1 MTTPQHRPPLAALA
15 AAVFAL
21 SLAACG
27 GGGGEAPP
35 DRPGSVVAPAAPVV
49 TITNNVTAE
58 TATGPI
64 TFTFSFNRDVGTS
77 FTADDVTVTSGSKGA
92 FTRLSGTGA
101 TLVVVPTANSSGTV
115 QVSVAA
121 GSVTDATGTGNAA
134 VTAAKAFDTVPP
146 PPPATGNV
154 VLANFDDVRPPV
166 AGFEGA
172 EGSAIEAGPAGGG
185 SGNSFKVL
193 RLGGQVYA
201 LGIVETGVPVTATR
215 RTIRA
220 QVYSPLAGI
229 PMVMKIEG
237 PGGANSGDVSANEAV
252 VVGWQTLTWTFSG
265 VNPAQTFNKIVLLPR
280 LGTVDAPPGRA
291 YYFDGMTLVENAS
304 LVGGTVLANFDD
316 VRPPVAGFEGAE
328 GSAIEAG
335 PAGGGSGNSFK
346 VLRSGGQIY
355 ALGIVET
362 AVPVT
367 ATRRTIS
374 AQVYSPLAGI
384 PMVMKIEGP
393 GGANSG
399 DVSANEPVVVGW
411 QTLTWT
417 FSGVDPSLTF
427 NKIVLLPRLG
437 TVDAPPGRAY
447 YFDGI
452 TLLPAPTGG
461 GGAAALTFS
470 SGFAGGSRT
479 VEGGEFG
486 GFSGSNF
493 DGFNCDGNP
502 ANCGAGGEF
511 APALS
516 AADSYFF
523 YYYQTP
529 SPATAMYMGIFVQA
543 PGVVGGF
550 SPSADTPGVQVGS
563 QTTLRFKLGQNAEWF
578 GSATNNFMIVMD
590 LGKRFTAGGGTCR
603 LQLRRVVT
611 PTAQAASSYA
621 IPLSSFALVQD
632 CAGAAT
638 SVAQALAAS
647 PISQISFQGV
657 GGSNELSDGA
667 RTSGANRSVPNGDGR
682 YPTTVVLQ
690 GGITID

>member
-49 TITNNVTAE
+49 TITNNVAAE

-77 FTADDVTVTSGSKGA
+77 FTADDVMVTGGTKGT

-101 TLVVVPTANSSGTV
+101 TLVVAPTPNATGTV
-115 QVSVAA
+115 QVSVGA

-193 RLGGQVYA
+193 RSGGQAYA
-201 LGIVETGVPVTATR
+201 LGIVETAVPVTATR
-215 RTIRA
+215 RTISA

-237 PGGANSGDVSANEAV
+237 PDGANSGDVAANEAV

-291 YYFDGMTLVENAS
+291 YYFDG
-304 LVGGTVLANFDD
+304 
-316 VRPPVAGFEGAE
+316 
-328 GSAIEAG
+328 
-335 PAGGGSGNSFK
+335 
-346 VLRSGGQIY
+346 
-355 ALGIVET
+355 
-362 AVPVT
+362 
-367 ATRRTIS
+367 
-374 AQVYSPLAGI
+374 
-384 PMVMKIEGP
+384 
-393 GGANSG
+393 
-399 DVSANEPVVVGW
+399 
-411 QTLTWT
+411 
-417 FSGVDPSLTF
+417 
-427 NKIVLLPRLG
+427 
-437 TVDAPPGRAY
+437 
-447 YFDGI
+447 I
-452 TLLPAPTGG
+452 TLLPAATGG

-470 SGFAGGSRT
+470 TGFATGNRT

-511 APALS
+511 APALA

-638 SVAQALAAS
+638 SVAQALAVS

>member
-77 FTADDVTVTSGSKGA
+77 FTADDVMVTGGTKGT

-101 TLVVVPTANSSGTV
+101 TLVVAPTPNATGTV
-115 QVSVAA
+115 QVSVGA

-193 RLGGQVYA
+193 RSGGQV
-201 LGIVETGVPVTATR
+201 
-215 RTIRA
+215 
-220 QVYSPLAGI
+220 
-229 PMVMKIEG
+229 
-237 PGGANSGDVSANEAV
+237 
-252 VVGWQTLTWTFSG
+252 
-265 VNPAQTFNKIVLLPR
+265 
-280 LGTVDAPPGRA
+280 
-291 YYFDGMTLVENAS
+291 
-304 LVGGTVLANFDD
+304 
-316 VRPPVAGFEGAE
+316 
-328 GSAIEAG
+328 
-335 PAGGGSGNSFK
+335 
-346 VLRSGGQIY
+346 Y

-393 GGANSG
+393 GGASSG
-399 DVSANEPVVVGW
+399 DVSANEAVVVGW

-417 FSGVDPSLTF
+417 FSGVDPAQTF

-452 TLLPAPTGG
+452 TLLQAATGG
-461 GGAAALTFS
+461 GGAAALIFS
-470 SGFAGGSRT
+470 TGFATGNRT

-511 APALS
+511 APALA

>member
-49 TITNNVTAE
+49 TITNNVTTE

-77 FTADDVTVTSGSKGA
+77 FTADDVMVTGGTKGA

-101 TLVVVPTANSSGTV
+101 TLVVVPTANASGTV
-115 QVSVAA
+115 QVSVGA

-146 PPPATGNV
+146 PPPPSGNV
-154 VLANFDDVRPPV
+154 VLANFDDVRP
-166 AGFEGA
+166 
-172 EGSAIEAGPAGGG
+172 
-185 SGNSFKVL
+185 
-193 RLGGQVYA
+193 
-201 LGIVETGVPVTATR
+201 T
-215 RTIRA
+215 
-220 QVYSPLAGI
+220 
-229 PMVMKIEG
+229 
-237 PGGANSGDVSANEAV
+237 
-252 VVGWQTLTWTFSG
+252 
-265 VNPAQTFNKIVLLPR
+265 
-280 LGTVDAPPGRA
+280 
-291 YYFDGMTLVENAS
+291 
-304 LVGGTVLANFDD
+304 
-316 VRPPVAGFEGAE
+316 VAGFEGAE

-346 VLRSGGQIY
+346 VLRSGGQAY

-393 GGANSG
+393 GGASSG
-399 DVSANEPVVVGW
+399 DVSANEAVVVGW

-417 FSGVDPSLTF
+417 FSGVDPAQTF

-452 TLLPAPTGG
+452 TLLQAATGG
-461 GGAAALTFS
+461 GGAAALIFS
-470 SGFAGGSRT
+470 TGFATGNRT

>member
-49 TITNNVTAE
+49 TITNNVAAE

-77 FTADDVTVTSGSKGA
+77 FTADDVMVTGGTKGT

-101 TLVVVPTANSSGTV
+101 TLVVAPTPNATGTV
-115 QVSVAA
+115 QVSVGA

-193 RLGGQVYA
+193 RSGGQAYA
-201 LGIVETGVPVTATR
+201 LGIVETAVPVTATR
-215 RTIRA
+215 RTISA

-291 YYFDGMTLVENAS
+291 YYFDG
-304 LVGGTVLANFDD
+304 
-316 VRPPVAGFEGAE
+316 
-328 GSAIEAG
+328 
-335 PAGGGSGNSFK
+335 
-346 VLRSGGQIY
+346 
-355 ALGIVET
+355 
-362 AVPVT
+362 
-367 ATRRTIS
+367 
-374 AQVYSPLAGI
+374 
-384 PMVMKIEGP
+384 
-393 GGANSG
+393 
-399 DVSANEPVVVGW
+399 
-411 QTLTWT
+411 
-417 FSGVDPSLTF
+417 
-427 NKIVLLPRLG
+427 
-437 TVDAPPGRAY
+437 
-447 YFDGI
+447 I
-452 TLLPAPTGG
+452 TLLPAATGG

-470 SGFAGGSRT
+470 TGFATGNRT

-511 APALS
+511 APALA

-621 IPLSSFALVQD
+621 IPLNSFALVQD

-638 SVAQALAAS
+638 SVAQALAVS

>member
-49 TITNNVTAE
+49 TITNNVAAE

-77 FTADDVTVTSGSKGA
+77 FTADDVMVTGGTKGT

-101 TLVVVPTANSSGTV
+101 TLVVAPTPNATGTV
-115 QVSVAA
+115 QVSVGA

-193 RLGGQVYA
+193 RSGGQVYA
-201 LGIVETGVPVTATR
+201 LGIVETAVPVTATR
-215 RTIRA
+215 RTISA

-237 PGGANSGDVSANEAV
+237 PDGANSGDVSANEAV

-291 YYFDGMTLVENAS
+291 YYFDG
-304 LVGGTVLANFDD
+304 
-316 VRPPVAGFEGAE
+316 
-328 GSAIEAG
+328 
-335 PAGGGSGNSFK
+335 
-346 VLRSGGQIY
+346 
-355 ALGIVET
+355 
-362 AVPVT
+362 
-367 ATRRTIS
+367 
-374 AQVYSPLAGI
+374 
-384 PMVMKIEGP
+384 
-393 GGANSG
+393 
-399 DVSANEPVVVGW
+399 
-411 QTLTWT
+411 
-417 FSGVDPSLTF
+417 
-427 NKIVLLPRLG
+427 
-437 TVDAPPGRAY
+437 
-447 YFDGI
+447 I
-452 TLLPAPTGG
+452 TLLPAATGG

-470 SGFAGGSRT
+470 TGFATGNRT

-511 APALS
+511 APALA

-638 SVAQALAAS
+638 SVAQALAVS